1 MDYNKAIKLELKWEK
16 YAKNFR
22 IQKLNFLRIKKHFP
36 RKKQIKTGGRR
47 Y

>member
-22 IQKLNFLRIKKHFP
+22 IQKLNFFKDKKNIFLEI
-36 RKKQIKTGGRR
+36 RK
-47 Y
+47 